1 MKASKLDRHVSFER
15 KAEEIT
21 ETGATLETWATF
33 LTVRAEVRD
42 LMTDQVTLDLGEGEK
57 ATRVFV
63 IRWTPET
70 ITTED
75 RVSYNGQSYD
85 IRQIVEL
92 GRRGGLQIT
101 GAAV

>member
-1 MKASKLDRHVSFER
+1 MKAGKLDRQVSFER
-15 KAEEIT
+15 RSQEVQD
-21 ETGATLETWATF
+21 TGATLETWATF

-42 LMTDQVTLDLGEGEK
+42 LMADEIALDLGEGEK

-75 RVSYNGQSYD
+75 RVTYNGQSYD
-85 IRQIVEL
+85 IRQIAEI

-101 GAAV
+101 GATV

>member
-1 MKASKLDRHVSFER
+1 MKAGQLDRQVSFER
-15 KAEEIT
+15 KVEEIT

-42 LMTDQVTLDLGEGEK
+42 LMADQVTLDLGEGEK
-57 ATRVFV
+57 ATRVFL

-75 RVSYNGQSYD
+75 RVTYGGQSYD
-85 IRQIVEL
+85 IHQIVEI

-101 GAAV
+101 GAAI